1 MPTNFPTSVDVLVN
15 PTPTDSLNAP
25 AHSTQHAN
33 ANDAIEAI
41 EAYLLTGSGN
51 AGLVK
56 IIPSSATNGTVAA
69 NGDVTIGSAVS
80 SVTVSGA
87 FNSTFEN
94 YFIKVSGG
102 AATGNLFMTLRLG
115 ATTSEYYAI
124 GTQQDFNSSTISAI
138 NSFNAANFTLA
149 VICTANALSGQIFLD
164 MPQLAKTTVARYQGT
179 GTTTG
184 YVRTDIQGFVNN
196 TTQYTSFTL
205 TTNTGT
211 VTGGTI
217 RIYGYK

>member
-1 MPTNFPTSVDVLVN
+1 MAVKRYNGTAWVTEAGGQIDSSLLQTKVSNGLNLVVPTSV
-15 PTPTDSLNAP
+15 
-25 AHSTQHAN
+25 
-33 ANDAIEAI
+33 
-41 EAYLLTGSGN
+41 TG
-51 AGLVK
+51 
-56 IIPSSATNGTVAA
+56 GTVGA
-69 NGDVTIGSAVS
+69 NGAVTIGSAVS
-80 SVTVSGA
+80 SITVNGA
-87 FNSTFEN
+87 FSTAYEN

-124 GTQQDFNSSTISAI
+124 GSQQDYGSGTISAI

-184 YVRTDIQGFVNN
+184 YVRSDIQGFVNN

-217 RIYGYK
+217 RIYGYNNGA

>member
-1 MPTNFPTSVDVLVN
+1 MAVKRYNGTAWVTEAGGQIDSSLLQTKVSNGLNLVVPTSV
-15 PTPTDSLNAP
+15 
-25 AHSTQHAN
+25 
-33 ANDAIEAI
+33 
-41 EAYLLTGSGN
+41 TG
-51 AGLVK
+51 
-56 IIPSSATNGTVAA
+56 GTVGA
-69 NGDVTIGSAVS
+69 NGAVTIGSAVS
-80 SVTVSGA
+80 SITVNGA
-87 FNSTFEN
+87 FSTAYEN

-124 GTQQDFNSSTISAI
+124 GSQQDYGSGTISAI

-149 VICTANALSGQIFLD
+149 VLCSANALSGQIFLD

-179 GTTTG
+179 GTTTN
-184 YVRTDIQGFVNN
+184 YVRSDIQGFVNN

-217 RIYGYK
+217 RIYGYNNGA